1 MNRKNL
7 SKALMILGLFIPC
20 VLYPFATAPKLIQDG
35 AVTLSSRLLD
45 YEVVFREGKLVPG
58 DGDLLSAILNSRYE
72 GRWVL
77 PYRYGVA
84 SGIFVFFV
92 GLTLFAVSPA
102 KKDAF

>member
-20 VLYPFATAPKLIQDG
+20 VLYPFASAPGLIREG
-35 AVTLSSRLLD
+35 NVTLSSRVLD

-58 DGDLLSAILNSRYE
+58 DGDILSAILNSRYE
-72 GRWVL
+72 GRWAL

-84 SGIFVFFV
+84 AGISIFFLGFALFVV
-92 GLTLFAVSPA
+92 RPGDNASS
-102 KKDAF
+102 